1 MVACMRSWLPLLLGL
16 AAICAASAA
25 NASEAESKESAE
37 SSQSPYFAVDPI
49 PVSIIRDGSS
59 RGMLVVEVG
68 IDAGTLDERK
78 QAEEQMPRLT
88 DLYIQVLNLYAS
100 RDLVI
105 HRSPDAEVIR
115 KRLQEATDQILGA
128 KKGVVLLRQLM
139 IRRKG

>member
-1 MVACMRSWLPLLLGL
+1 MRSWLPLVLGL
-16 AAICAASAA
+16 AALCAVTASH
-25 NASEAESKESAE
+25 ASEAKESAE

-49 PVSIIRDGSS
+49 PVSIIRDGAS

-68 IDAGTLDERK
+68 LDAGTLDERK

-100 RDLVI
+100 RDLAM
-105 HRSPDAEVIR
+105 HHSPDAEVIR

-128 KKGVVLLRQLM
+128 KKCTLLLRQLM
-139 IRRKG
+139 IRRNG